1 MSKKGGAVVEQY
13 YENKGMVRHGV
24 FLTKEAREMLKS
36 KSKDLKITQG
46 ELISLLVDNV
56 DMLLPHVASD
66 LSALQAIKEQERA
79 SANNQRKAAYKHKAV
94 VDLDTLPDDLREQLE
109 AAIAKQ

>member
-1 MSKKGGAVVEQY
+1 MSKKGAAITDEY

-24 FLTKEAREMLKS
+24 FITQEARETLKS

-56 DMLLPHVASD
+56 EQLLPHVASD

-94 VDLDTLPDDLREQLE
+94 VDLDALPDNLRQQLE